1 MSSEKNRKMEL
12 LQLEIPTS
20 RLLLQTI
27 SMKYKEDI
35 FREFNQ
41 QITTYMYT
49 NPPKNISDTE
59 DFINDSL
66 LEIKKGENL
75 VLVILNKNSFKFLGC
90 TGIHEIN
97 SNEPE
102 LGIWLKKSAHGKGYG
117 LETIIGLKTWAEKN
131 LDFQHLVYC
140 ADKANIPSRRIPE
153 KLGGKIIREY
163 KKTNL
168 SGKVL
173 NILEYVLPKV
183 GD

>member
-1 MSSEKNRKMEL
+1 MDL
-12 LQLEIPTS
+12 LQLEISTS
-20 RLLLQTI
+20 RLLLQPI

-35 FREFNQ
+35 FSEFNQ
-41 QITTYMYT
+41 EITTYMYT
-49 NPPKNISDTE
+49 KPPKYISETE
-59 DFINDSL
+59 DFIKDSL
-66 LEIKKGENL
+66 EEIKKCENL
-75 VLVILNKNSFKFLGC
+75 VLVILNKKSFKFLGC

-97 SNEPE
+97 SNDPE

-117 LETIIGLKTWAEKN
+117 LESIIALKTWAEEN
-131 LDFQHLVYC
+131 LDFQYLVYC

-173 NILEYVLPKV
+173 NILEYVLPKA